1 MSKSAGRSVRAP
13 YGAGRLRLAAVGLIV
28 AGGALAGGAA
38 WAGTSSGVGKVVG
51 YGSSNGC
58 TATLTVAP
66 PSASVTLSGTCHG
79 TLLAYQLDNPPA
91 LWPQTLT
98 SSGATQVTLPDCAWQ
113 VDYALGPVVTT
124 LTSYQQSLTEDP
136 LVYATGGSGSCS
148 PPATT
153 TTTAPSTTTTAP
165 STTSTPPTTA
175 SGGGG
180 LGSTTTSTTTPS
192 TTASSTTTSST
203 TTPSTAPAS
212 STTIVPVQTGGSAP
226 LDAGTTTTVAGTGA
240 ATGTTT
246 TLFEEPGTAAF
257 DGTTPVVSSGALAF
271 TGPPSG
277 TPYLIGA
284 GIASMALGGVALRLS
299 GRRAGS

>member
-66 PSASVTLSGTCHG
+66 PSASVSLSGTCHG
-79 TLLAYQLDNPPA
+79 TLVAYQLDNPPA
-91 LWPQTLT
+91 LWAQTLT

-113 VDYALGPVVTT
+113 VDYALGPVLSTM
-124 LTSYQQSLTEDP
+124 TSYQQSLTEDP

-148 PPATT
+148 APAT
-153 TTTAPSTTTTAP
+153 TTTTAP
-165 STTSTPPTTA
+165 STTSTPPTTS

-192 TTASSTTTSST
+192 TTTSST
-203 TTPSTAPAS
+203 TAPSTTTAS
-212 STTIVPVQTGGSAP
+212 STTIVPVQTGATAP

-246 TLFEEPGTAAF
+246 TLFEQPGTAAF
-257 DGTTPVVSSGALAF
+257 DGSTPVVSSGALAF

-284 GIASMALGGVALRLS
+284 GVASMALGGVALRLS
-299 GRRAGS
+299 GRRTRA